1 MCNAKLMSYSS
12 KGGIVMGKKNN
23 LDAPVRYRRRSD
35 CDERAEKKCY
45 NGCKR
50 RHDEENTEWNALES
64 FRRNPTSLDDA
75 AVEQEA
81 DQKNKTVQYSEE
93 CITVIDSAE
102 VEITSTVTRAA
113 VSLQA
118 ALQASIVLV
127 LNISIGDSEKA
138 EKIAQ
143 ELMQKSQ
150 IKQFNYQQTYVKNS
164 RKVTISTTDTDL
176 AVNIQLLLQ
185 ILVALLVNLDIF

>member
-1 MCNAKLMSYSS
+1 
-12 KGGIVMGKKNN
+12 MGKKNN

-35 CDERAEKKCY
+35 CDKRAEKNCY